1 MASIGTILKR
11 QREKKKIS
19 ISDIS
24 ASTKI
29 PEKYLTAI
37 EKGDYSVF
45 PAETYLVG
53 FIRNYARELDLDV
66 NEIVSMYKNSKLEK
80 EDSEKISYVSKEV
93 HEKTKPVMVKKEP
106 EVKEKKKV
114 KENKVEE
121 NKDKPVSEKNIN
133 AKPSISSFASFVRF
147 IFKNPVAL
155 LLTSGFFVFIVVLI
169 LLLVN
174 LRGCS
179 LKSAKQ
185 KDTELAILNLD
196 KNEVVYN
203 LNLSEYYKLK
213 VGREFYSVM
222 GEILNTEENVSE
234 TGTINIVFHL
244 NDSVFQLPQSI
255 TKNIDLDLDGTQ
267 DLAFKVVSISEDG
280 FSLNIKKLHE
290 FPTNIV
296 VPQTN
301 VSTNTFKKAP
311 TPVKAKDNAF
321 RSVGEKKKIVFHAEV
336 KRKSYVKAWVDSHE
350 QEGKVY
356 YPGGIID
363 FVAQNTIQLKIGN
376 PGGLKVTINGK
387 DVKLGGVGVVNKTIK
402 WKRDLLDENVYN
414 LTISDWQ

>member
-11 QREKKKIS
+11 ERERKKIS
-19 ISDIS
+19 VSDIA

-29 PEKYLTAI
+29 PEKYLIAI

-80 EDSEKISYVSKEV
+80 EDDKKISYVSKEV
-93 HEKTKPVMVKKEP
+93 HEKKSPIIIKKEP
-106 EVKEKKKV
+106 AVKEKKKV
-114 KENKVEE
+114 EE
-121 NKDKPVSEKNIN
+121 KKDEPVSEKSTK
-133 AKPSISSFASFVRF
+133 ARPSLSSFSSFLGFV
-147 IFKNPVAL
+147 FKNPVAL
-155 LLTSGFFVFIVVLI
+155 LLSSGFVVFIIVLI

-174 LRGCS
+174 LKGCS
-179 LKSAKQ
+179 LKTAKQ
-185 KDTELAILNLD
+185 KNNELAILNLS

-213 VGREFYSVM
+213 VGRKFYSVM

-280 FSLNIKKLHE
+280 FSLNIKKLHD
-290 FPTNIV
+290 FPTNV
-296 VPQTN
+296 ALPQTN
-301 VSTNTFKKAP
+301 SSNRETFQKKPAP
-311 TPVKAKDNAF
+311 KKEKDNAF
-321 RSVGEKKKIVFHAEV
+321 RSVGEKKKIVLHAVV

-376 PGGLKVTINGK
+376 PGGLEVTVNGK
-387 DVKLGGVGVVNKTIK
+387 PVKLGGIGVVNKTIK